1 MMRPP
6 SLRPYLALAILALG
20 LVGLLST
27 GCSMNRYDRPEPG
40 TVQRGIASW
49 YGEPFHGRATAS
61 GEIYDMHRMTAA
73 HRDLPLGTT
82 VEVTNL
88 DNGRRVRL
96 RVNDRGPFV
105 RGRILDVSYAAAK
118 ELGMIGP
125 GTAKIELRVVAL
137 GDGSPGPGLTS
148 RYAVQVGA
156 YRNRANARRV
166 ADRLKG
172 DFPQTE
178 IFSRGSLHRVRVG
191 TLRSKDAAEDLLRK
205 LRRRGFDAIVI
216 RLE

>member
-1 MMRPP
+1 MR
-6 SLRPYLALAILALG
+6 RPTSRPRLALAILALG
-20 LVGLLST
+20 LVSFVSS

-61 GEIYDMHRMTAA
+61 GEIYDMHLMTAA

-118 ELGMIGP
+118 KLGMVGP
-125 GTAKIELRVVAL
+125 GTARIELRVVAL
-137 GDGSPGPGLTS
+137 GDGSPGPALTS
-148 RYAVQVGA
+148 RYTVQVGA
-156 YRNRANARRV
+156 YRDRANAQRV
-166 ADRLKG
+166 ADRLAG
-172 DFPQTE
+172 DFPQAE

-191 TLRSKDAAEDLLRK
+191 TLRSKDAAEDLRRK